1 MIKIDDELTMP
12 KQAARAMILHA
23 LSNDEEEWLENT
35 WPGQE
40 LVQLATEREI
50 DLVQDQINK
59 LLKRI
64 YRIV

>member
-1 MIKIDDELTMP
+1 MIKINDELTTP
-12 KQAARAMILHA
+12 KQAAKAMILHA
-23 LSNDEEEWLENT
+23 LNNHKEEWLENT